1 MVKYYLD
8 KRTPG
13 REAPIILS
21 LQYRGKRFK
30 VYTGKAIE
38 QEKWDPGNCRANP
51 RKYKA
56 DPVEFNNWLDFVSN
70 EVQALLN
77 KNKSISSADIKQII
91 DKANGK
97 ETNDTFFGF
106 AESYINSQIKKGELR
121 ESTAKACRVSL
132 GHLRAFKPDLS
143 FNDVNLE
150 FRDKFIIYLR
160 GLKLRTNSIGGHIK
174 KLKWFMNAALDR
186 DLHTN
191 YAFKKQSFS
200 TPKEESDQV
209 YLTKKELKLF
219 STKDLSD
226 KLRRVADAFLMNCY
240 LGMRFSDL
248 SQIVPANFIK
258 TGKNYQLHM
267 IQAKGNQKMIIPIP
281 KEALPIL
288 TKYKF
293 TCPVLRNEKLMS
305 VQKFNEYL
313 KEAAEACGLNQ
324 PRQIQVDG
332 ETMSVPLSALIKSH
346 TARRTFATNLYLDGV
361 PTQQIMAVTGHK
373 KEETFLLYIRADA
386 MTKAKGL
393 ETYYRKI
400 EKTQRKSK
408 R

>member
-30 VYTGKAIE
+30 VYTGKTID
-38 QEKWDPGNCRANP
+38 QDKWDPTACRANP

-56 DPVEFNNWLDFVSN
+56 DPTEFNNWFDFVSK

-77 KNKSISSADIKQII
+77 KNKPISSADLKKIM
-91 DKANGK
+91 DKASGL
-97 ETNDTFFGF
+97 ETNETFFGF
-106 AESYINSQIKKGELR
+106 AESYINSQIQKGELR

-143 FNDVNLE
+143 FGDVNLE

-174 KLKWFMNAALDR
+174 KLKWLMNAALDR

-200 TPKEESDQV
+200 TPKEESDQI
-209 YLTKKELKLF
+209 YLTKKELKQF
-219 STKDLSD
+219 SKKDLSD
-226 KLRRVADAFLMNCY
+226 KLRRVADAFVMNCY

-248 SQIVPANFIK
+248 SQIVPANFTK

-267 IQAKGNQKMIIPIP
+267 IQAKGNQKVIIPIP
-281 KEALPIL
+281 KDALAL
-288 TKYKF
+288 LVKYEF
-293 TCPVLRNEKLMS
+293 TCPVIRDGKLIS

-313 KEAAEACGLNQ
+313 KEAAQRCGLNQ
-324 PRQIQVDG
+324 PRQIKEEGQAKVY
-332 ETMSVPLSALIKSH
+332 PLSELIKSH

-373 KEETFLLYIRADA
+373 KEETFLSYIRADVI
-386 MTKAKGL
+386 TKVKGL
-393 ETYYRKI
+393 EEYYRKR
-400 EKTQRKSK
+400 EQKQRRSI
-408 R
+408 